1 MKEPSKKDTEKQQRE
16 SYASIAAITAYTT
29 AIILEVRK
37 YVKKFLPD
45 IKKSLKREI
54 YYKQIEQHII
64 KEYTKMFQGVK
75 QDLVNT
81 LNKAGRSEL
90 KLAEK
95 TLGSAILALKAYKAL
110 PATKAFQVTNK
121 ILSTKSILMRNKIL
135 SARVTGIIEKGVANG
150 NSIQRIQR
158 ALDIEFGYRNS
169 AGVLTEKGLN
179 LIKQGKFAHKNG
191 HIYETYRIA
200 RTEAMRMRHIQQYE
214 IFDSLD
220 REDKRLKLISV
231 IDSRTRQ
238 QSIEMN
244 NQISNKNG
252 EFKYPD
258 GQYYRLGTQPAK
270 WLIHDREV
278 AVVVFINE

>member
-1 MKEPSKKDTEKQQRE
+1 MKQPSKKDIEKQQRE
-16 SYASIAAITAYTT
+16 TYVSIAEITAYTT
-29 AIILEVRK
+29 AVILEVRK

-45 IKKSLKREI
+45 IQKSLKREI

-64 KEYTKMFQGVK
+64 KEYAKMFQGVK
-75 QDLVNT
+75 QNLINT
-81 LNKAGRSEL
+81 LNKSGKSEL

-95 TLGSAILALKAYKAL
+95 TLGSAISTLKAYKAL
-110 PATKAFQVTNK
+110 PATKAFQVTNR

-135 SARVTGIIEKGVANG
+135 AARVTGIIEEGVANG
-150 NSIQRIQR
+150 NSIQKIQR
-158 ALDIEFGYRNS
+158 ALDIEFGYRDG
-169 AGVLTEKGLN
+169 AGRLTEKGLN

-220 REDKRLKLISV
+220 RDDKRLKLIAV

-238 QSIEMN
+238 QSIDMN

-258 GQYYRLGTQPAK
+258 GQYYRLGEQPVK
-270 WLIHDREV
+270 WLANDRET
-278 AVVVFINE
+278 AAIVFINE